1 MKTIKKY
8 NHVRSSNMTFNE
20 LGIQPI
26 LIETLNKQ
34 GITSP
39 TPVQQ
44 AVIPPFLEGTD
55 LIVQA
60 ETGTG
65 KSLAF
70 LLPLIQSIDPETSTL
85 QGLILAP
92 TRELALQIS
101 TVAETLATVHNIQ
114 QLCLYGGGRVSTQL
128 KKLTQPPQLIVA
140 TPGRLIDH
148 LDRESIDLSN
158 LRFFILDEA
167 DQLLLSGFKPEIEQ
181 IILKTP
187 GYCQTL
193 LASATLPT
201 RIKKLAY
208 RYTFNPRYISIHQT
222 SEVTPSI
229 HQEMVP
235 TTDRQKFPALSI
247 VLKEDHP
254 YLAIIFCRTKR
265 RANELYAKMKKLKF
279 NADVIHSDIPQNKR
293 ERILGRFRKG
303 DLQFLIAT
311 DVAARGLD
319 INFVTHV
326 YNFDIPEDTATYIH
340 RIGRTGRAGETG
352 YACTFVGENDGES
365 LNAIEEKLNH
375 PLERRV
381 IKIGKK

>member
-1 MKTIKKY
+1 
-8 NHVRSSNMTFNE
+8 MTFNE
-20 LGIQPI
+20 LGIQPV
-26 LIETLNKQ
+26 LTETLNKQ

-55 LIVQA
+55 LIIQA

-65 KSLAF
+65 KTLAF
-70 LLPLIQSIDPETSTL
+70 LLPLIQSIDPETSAL

-92 TRELALQIS
+92 TRELALQIT
-101 TVAETLATVHNIQ
+101 TVAEALASLRHIQ
-114 QLCLYGGGRVSTQL
+114 LLALYGGGRVSSQL
-128 KKLTQPPQLIVA
+128 KKLTQTPQLIVA

-187 GYCQTL
+187 GHCQTL
-193 LASATLPT
+193 LASATLPAKV
-201 RIKKLAY
+201 KKLAY
-208 RYTFNPRYISIHQT
+208 RYTFNPRYISVHQT

-229 HQEMVP
+229 YQEMVP

-247 VLKEDHP
+247 VLKEDNP

-265 RANELYAKMKKLKF
+265 RANELYAKMKKLKL

-293 ERILGRFRKG
+293 ERILRRFRKG

-319 INFVTHV
+319 INFITHV

-352 YACTFVGENDGES
+352 YSCTFVAENDGEL

-375 PLERRV
+375 PLERRI